1 MKSILFLL
9 TLINLNIIFYT
20 RNRSNYN
27 FTTATTIQTTDKII
41 IETTMETISNSNN
54 NSSTKVVLD
63 CLCQITKSFVA
74 FKTSSSLSMLQFL
87 FS

>member
-63 CLCQITKSFVA
+63 CLCQITKSFVKLLHHCQCCNS
-74 FKTSSSLSMLQFL
+74 FSLEI
-87 FS
+87 